1 MSNTVKGWLCAIA
14 GMVTMGVSHLCY
26 SIIIILMAS
35 MVAAV
40 GCSAAEGALIFSITA
55 IGSLVASLFIGSLL
69 KVLKTKYVYV
79 IGGIL
84 QGALL
89 VTMGYSTNLML
100 VYVMAFLFG
109 IGNKFCGAMTH
120 QINVTNWF
128 ASGRGTISSMGTLVS
143 GLINAIMATV
153 TGVLSSM
160 FGYQTYSLIAGFVLA
175 GIIVVL
181 GLLFVCDAPEKYGM
195 QQIVLKEK
203 EGKKTRTIGADS
215 KVYETAMPISKLLRQ
230 PLLWAV
236 LVCPFLMQFACTIY
250 YSNQSLVLGSMGLD
264 VVQISYCVSIVSISQ
279 MILVPLFGV
288 LSDVISARKTLI
300 IYCVVGAANMFLF
313 SLTSQMGLIG
323 GMIIAFFYNAG
334 MVNLY
339 FGAVVATPLF
349 GVNKSATI
357 TGWCNASVS
366 VAAMIAPVFA
376 AGLYGATGSFVL
388 PLAIAGCCF
397 TVVVILAAIGM
408 SSKARKHLEAADKP
422 YKEADAIAEA
432 VAA

>member
-1 MSNTVKGWLCAIA
+1 
-14 GMVTMGVSHLCY
+14 
-26 SIIIILMAS
+26 
-35 MVAAV
+35 
-40 GCSAAEGALIFSITA
+40 
-55 IGSLVASLFIGSLL
+55 
-69 KVLKTKYVYV
+69 
-79 IGGIL
+79 
-84 QGALL
+84 
-89 VTMGYSTNLML
+89 
-100 VYVMAFLFG
+100 
-109 IGNKFCGAMTH
+109 
-120 QINVTNWF
+120 
-128 ASGRGTISSMGTLVS
+128 
-143 GLINAIMATV
+143 
-153 TGVLSSM
+153 
-160 FGYQTYSLIAGFVLA
+160 
-175 GIIVVL
+175 
-181 GLLFVCDAPEKYGM
+181 
-195 QQIVLKEK
+195 
-203 EGKKTRTIGADS
+203 
-215 KVYETAMPISKLLRQ
+215 MPISKLLRQ

-408 SSKARKHLEAADKP
+408 SSKARKHLRRR
-422 YKEADAIAEA
+422 
-432 VAA
+432 

>member
-1 MSNTVKGWLCAIA
+1 M
-14 GMVTMGVSHLCY
+14 
-26 SIIIILMAS
+26 
-35 MVAAV
+35 
-40 GCSAAEGALIFSITA
+40 
-55 IGSLVASLFIGSLL
+55 
-69 KVLKTKYVYV
+69 
-79 IGGIL
+79 
-84 QGALL
+84 
-89 VTMGYSTNLML
+89 
-100 VYVMAFLFG
+100 
-109 IGNKFCGAMTH
+109 
-120 QINVTNWF
+120 
-128 ASGRGTISSMGTLVS
+128 
-143 GLINAIMATV
+143 
-153 TGVLSSM
+153 
-160 FGYQTYSLIAGFVLA
+160 LA

-215 KVYETAMPISKLLRQ
+215 KVYETAMPMSKLLRQ
-230 PLLWAV
+230 PLLWVV
-236 LVCPFLMQFACTIY
+236 LVCPFLMQFACTTY

-264 VVQISYCVSIVSISQ
+264 VMQISYCVSIVSLSQ

-300 IYCVVGAANMFLF
+300 IYCVVAAANMFLF
-313 SLTSQMGLIG
+313 GVTSQMGLIG
-323 GMIIAFFYNAG
+323 GMILAFFYNAG

-376 AGLYGATGSFVL
+376 AGLYGATDSFVL

-422 YKEADAIAEA
+422 YKEAEAIAGA

>member
-1 MSNTVKGWLCAIA
+1 
-14 GMVTMGVSHLCY
+14 
-26 SIIIILMAS
+26 
-35 MVAAV
+35 
-40 GCSAAEGALIFSITA
+40 
-55 IGSLVASLFIGSLL
+55 
-69 KVLKTKYVYV
+69 
-79 IGGIL
+79 
-84 QGALL
+84 
-89 VTMGYSTNLML
+89 
-100 VYVMAFLFG
+100 
-109 IGNKFCGAMTH
+109 
-120 QINVTNWF
+120 
-128 ASGRGTISSMGTLVS
+128 MGTLVS

-181 GLLFVCDAPEKYGM
+181 GLLSFVRCFPEKYGM

-203 EGKKTRTIGADS
+203 EGEKDPDDWGGYS

-250 YSNQSLVLGSMGLD
+250 YSDPSLVLGSMGLD

-422 YKEADAIAEA
+422 YKEAEAIAEA

>member
-1 MSNTVKGWLCAIA
+1 M
-14 GMVTMGVSHLCY
+14 
-26 SIIIILMAS
+26 
-35 MVAAV
+35 
-40 GCSAAEGALIFSITA
+40 
-55 IGSLVASLFIGSLL
+55 
-69 KVLKTKYVYV
+69 LKTKYVYV

-313 SLTSQMGLIG
+313 SLTSQVGLIG

-366 VAAMIAPVFA
+366 VAAMSLRCLRR
-376 AGLYGATGSFVL
+376 GCTGQRALSFCRW
-388 PLAIAGCCF
+388 PL
-397 TVVVILAAIGM
+397 LAAASRW
-408 SSKARKHLEAADKP
+408 SSFLP
-422 YKEADAIAEA
+422 PS
-432 VAA
+432 V

>member
-153 TGVLSSM
+153 TGVLSSDRK
-160 FGYQTYSLIAGFVLA
+160 S
-175 GIIVVL
+175 VV
-181 GLLFVCDAPEKYGM
+181 
-195 QQIVLKEK
+195 
-203 EGKKTRTIGADS
+203 
-215 KVYETAMPISKLLRQ
+215 
-230 PLLWAV
+230 
-236 LVCPFLMQFACTIY
+236 
-250 YSNQSLVLGSMGLD
+250 
-264 VVQISYCVSIVSISQ
+264 
-279 MILVPLFGV
+279 
-288 LSDVISARKTLI
+288 
-300 IYCVVGAANMFLF
+300 
-313 SLTSQMGLIG
+313 
-323 GMIIAFFYNAG
+323 
-334 MVNLY
+334 
-339 FGAVVATPLF
+339 
-349 GVNKSATI
+349 
-357 TGWCNASVS
+357 
-366 VAAMIAPVFA
+366 
-376 AGLYGATGSFVL
+376 
-388 PLAIAGCCF
+388 
-397 TVVVILAAIGM
+397 
-408 SSKARKHLEAADKP
+408 
-422 YKEADAIAEA
+422 
-432 VAA
+432 